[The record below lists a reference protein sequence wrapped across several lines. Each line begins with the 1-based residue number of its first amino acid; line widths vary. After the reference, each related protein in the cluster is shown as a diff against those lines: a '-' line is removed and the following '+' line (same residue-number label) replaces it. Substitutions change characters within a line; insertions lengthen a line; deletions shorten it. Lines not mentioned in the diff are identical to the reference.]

1 MGKNAIKLSKKR
13 NGFYSYVTVNPMT
26 VKDLGIVLSKKMV
39 EDGENGVYIF
49 GDLQKEIQ
57 RIALGTGAATDVF
70 KMDEE
75 DPDVFIVSED
85 GINCWSSVQYVLDS
99 HKAVIIVSHSCCE
112 KAGLKQLPHYI
123 QQQYHDL
130 DIEYIEDGVNP
141 VFIAV

>member
-1 MGKNAIKLSKKR
+1 
-13 NGFYSYVTVNPMT
+13 
-26 VKDLGIVLSKKMV
+26 MV